1 MVTNRELLKS
11 CNVYGNEWREIEKG
25 AIVMVTIGEL

>member
-1 MVTNRELLKS
+1 MVTVGELLKS

-25 AIVMVTIGEL
+25 AIVMVTNGKL